1 MFKTETNYEKT
12 FLLVEFANVFIV
24 VFSFDKRN

>member
-1 MFKTETNYEKT
+1 MFTTERNHEKT
-12 FLLVEFANVFIV
+12 VLVVEFVNVFIV